1 MLFMLEE
8 MAREVKDT
16 SNFKPGED
24 IYYSERVEISEPDG
38 KNTFLGIRFN
48 KDTVTKISPKGNAV
62 TVKKGG
68 SIPSSS
74 ILFKENS
81 QYVKK
86 SNKKIDF
93 LIRFVEKLRIVNL
106 FKKRTILEELSDQ
119 DAAQLEDLLA
129 QAAAIIEKTEG
140 YKAYHKREKIL
151 AERLSRKV
159 FKN

>member
-1 MLFMLEE
+1 MLAE
-8 MAREVKDT
+8 MAREVKNP
-16 SNFKPGED
+16 SSFKPGEV

-48 KDTVTKISPKGNAV
+48 KDTVTKISPKGNTV
-62 TVKKGG
+62 TVKNKGLL
-68 SIPSSS
+68 PSSC

-86 SNKKIDF
+86 SNKKADSLVKF
-93 LIRFVEKLRIVNL
+93 FEKLRIVKL

-119 DAAQLEDLLA
+119 DAAQLEDLLT

-159 FKN
+159 SKN